1 MISNRPDGYK
11 PVFNALDTE
20 EKESLWIADTILDNV
35 AKNMKYSDHT
45 ILVRAASQTRSLEE
59 AFIKRKVPYKIL
71 SGAKF
76 YESEEIRTVLSY
88 MRMVYSLTDMDLLYT
103 ISRPRRGFGKKS
115 VEKLKNAAA
124 QNNCSLFKAL
134 GKQIEDG
141 DITQKNV
148 IEYYNAISEL
158 HDTYVAYTCTDIV
171 NKCFDMGYRQA
182 LEQDIDQTRLDN
194 VSELIRTITALEEDN
209 QEKVELADLLSHF
222 ALFSAQDEDG
232 EYNVVKVMT
241 IHTAK
246 GLEFDTV
253 FVPGLVEGQF
263 PSSRLRNE
271 DEYEEERRL
280 LYVAMT
286 RAKNM
291 LYLSTYRKKDGRFGA
306 RPSAFLRPRAD
317 RNAARQGNVRRTGQ
331 VRRAPLHELRHGA
344 PPHSGRRR
352 RVGLRQ
358 DRRPPGFRL
367 RLRLYGAGRLAQ
379 RHERAEDRQ
388 DSDDGPQ
395 ERRAGHRAERLGR
408 RRPW

>member
-1 MISNRPDGYK
+1 MDNTKLIEDEKLIIMNDLWKQVDRNNCLLDVLLSNK
-11 PVFNALDTE
+11 
-20 EKESLWIADTILDNV
+20 
-35 AKNMKYSDHT
+35 KNSDM
-45 ILVRAASQTRSLEE
+45 
-59 AFIKRKVPYKIL
+59 YKI
-71 SGAKF
+71 
-76 YESEEIRTVLSY
+76 TVQ
-88 MRMVYSLTDMDLLYT
+88 
-103 ISRPRRGFGKKS
+103 SRNFIDGCN
-115 VEKLKNAAA
+115 EKLAGVYN
-124 QNNCSLFKAL
+124 S
-134 GKQIEDG
+134 GKVDFFR
-141 DITQKNV
+141 KY
-148 IEYYNAISEL
+148 EYEKILN
-158 HDTYVAYTCTDIV
+158 TYVAYTCTDIV
-171 NKCFDMGYRQA
+171 NKCLDMGYRQA

-306 RPSAFLRPRAD
+306 RPSAFLSDIDTNLLDCINNSRVLIRGVTEQMLPKAVFEVGD
-317 RNAARQGNVRRTGQ
+317 KVRHKVFGIGEIVKVDKVTQTYEIQFENIRGT
-331 VRRAPLHELRHGA
+331 RRLM
-344 PPHSGRRR
+344 
-352 RVGLRQ
+352 
-358 DRRPPGFRL
+358 F
-367 RLRLYGAGRLAQ
+367 
-379 RHERAEDRQ
+379 RAE
-388 DSDDGPQ
+388 
-395 ERRAGHRAERLGR
+395 LGR
-408 RRPW
+408 C

>member
-1 MISNRPDGYK
+1 MISKRPDGNK
-11 PVFNALDTE
+11 PVFNAPETE
-20 EKESLWIADTILDNV
+20 EKESVWIADTILDNIDR
-35 AKNMKYSDHT
+35 NMKYRDHT
-45 ILVRAASQTRSLEE
+45 VLVRAASQTRSLEE
-59 AFIKRKVPYKIL
+59 AFVKRKIPYKIL

-115 VEKLKNAAA
+115 VEKLKNMAAE
-124 QNNCSLFKAL
+124 NECSLFQAL
-134 GKQIEDG
+134 GKMIEEG
-141 DITQKNV
+141 EIIQKNV
-148 IEYYNAISEL
+148 IAYYDALMEL
-158 HDTYVAYTCTDIV
+158 HAAYEEYSCTDIV
-171 NKCFDMGYRQA
+171 NKCLDMGYREA

-194 VSELIRTITALEEDN
+194 VSELIRTITAIEDDN

-241 IHTAK
+241 IHTSK

-280 LYVAMT
+280 LYVAIT

-306 RPSAFLRPRAD
+306 RPSSFLSDIDINLLDCINNSRILIKGETEQMLPKLKFDVGDIVRHKVFGVGEIIKID
-317 RNAARQGNVRRTGQ
+317 NITQTYEIQFRNIRGTRRIM
-331 VRRAPLHELRHGA
+331 
-344 PPHSGRRR
+344 
-352 RVGLRQ
+352 
-358 DRRPPGFRL
+358 F
-367 RLRLYGAGRLAQ
+367 
-379 RHERAEDRQ
+379 RAELEKVSQ
-388 DSDDGPQ
+388 PG
-395 ERRAGHRAERLGR
+395 
-408 RRPW
+408 